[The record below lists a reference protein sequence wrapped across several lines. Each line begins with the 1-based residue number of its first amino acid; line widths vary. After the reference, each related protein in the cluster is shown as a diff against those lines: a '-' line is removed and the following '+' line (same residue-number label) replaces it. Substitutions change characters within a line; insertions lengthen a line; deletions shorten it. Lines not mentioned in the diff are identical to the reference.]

1 MIWVWLT
8 VAVSTVLVL
17 SFGLPVL
24 FGPPYVP
31 TLRLNINT
39 ALDMLDLKP
48 GQTLLDLGSGD
59 GRILL
64 AGAKRG
70 LNVVGI
76 ELSLFLVIISWFRT
90 RRYRK
95 QVKIM
100 WGNYFYKNWPPADG
114 IFSFMIQYQM
124 KKLDISI
131 MRWQQ
136 WHKRPVRLASFAFQ
150 IPDKKVIAER
160 DAVYLYEYK

>member
-1 MIWVWLT
+1 MIWL
-8 VAVSTVLVL
+8 AVVVGIVVIV

-31 TLRLNINT
+31 TLRLNMNT
-39 ALDMLDLKP
+39 ALDLLDLKA

-59 GRILL
+59 GRILV

-76 ELSLFLVIISWFRT
+76 ELSLFLVIVSWFRT

-95 QVKIM
+95 QVKII
-100 WGNYFYKNWPPADG
+100 WGNYFYTNWPPADG

-124 KKLDISI
+124 KRLDNYII
-131 MRWQQ
+131 RWQE
-136 WHKRPVRLASFAFQ
+136 WHKHPVRLASFAFQ
-150 IPDKKVIAER
+150 IPDKKVVAQR
-160 DAVYLYEYK
+160 DAVFLYEYK

>member
-1 MIWVWLT
+1 MIWL
-8 VAVSTVLVL
+8 AVIVGVVVVI

-31 TLRLNINT
+31 TLRLNMNT
-39 ALDMLDLKP
+39 AFDLLELKS
-48 GQTLLDLGSGD
+48 GQTMLDLGSGD
-59 GRILL
+59 GRILME
-64 AGAKRG
+64 GAKRG

-76 ELSLFLVIISWFRT
+76 ELSLFLVIVSWFRT

-95 QVKIM
+95 QVKII
-100 WGNYFYKNWPPADG
+100 WGNYFYTNWPPADG

-124 KKLDISI
+124 KKLDSSVA
-131 MRWQQ
+131 RWQQ
-136 WHKRPVRLASFAFQ
+136 WHKRPVRLASFAFR
-150 IPDKKVIAER
+150 IPGKKAIAER